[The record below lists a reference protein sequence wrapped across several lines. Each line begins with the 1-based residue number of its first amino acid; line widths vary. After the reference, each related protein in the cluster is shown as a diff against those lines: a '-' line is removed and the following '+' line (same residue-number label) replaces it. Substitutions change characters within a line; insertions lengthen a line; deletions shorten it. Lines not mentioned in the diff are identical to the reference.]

1 MNQKARDKRAR
12 PQVSILNTAMQVE
25 QSFFSGEERDGKAWT
40 RTYKSEDLPLKRPVW
55 LKRWQGFFVVQR
67 TIGLLNCHMDL
78 KELWRHY

>member
-40 RTYKSEDLPLKRPVW
+40 RTYKSEDLPLKWPVW
-55 LKRWQGFFVVQR
+55 LKRWHVFF
-67 TIGLLNCHMDL
+67 LLF
-78 KELWRHY
+78 KEQLAY

>member
-40 RTYKSEDLPLKRPVW
+40 RTYKSEDLPLKWPVW
-55 LKRWQGFFVVQR
+55 LKRWQVF
-67 TIGLLNCHMDL
+67 LLL
-78 KELWRHY
+78 FKEQLAY